1 MVGATAIPHFREESA
16 FFEQGVTLI
25 AGVDEAGRGALA
37 GPVVAGA
44 VILGRRRRNGWLK
57 TVRDSKLLPVKTRN
71 ELYDLITAESIAFGI
86 GIVSHQHIDEHG
98 IISATRLAMKLA
110 LSELHPGA
118 DGLLIDYLTLP
129 GISLPQ
135 KGIVDGDAVCVS
147 IACASIIAK
156 VTRDRLMISLEN
168 RYPGYNLS
176 KHKGYGTVE
185 HLECLHKYGPCR
197 IHRRSFA
204 PIQHFRSLL

>member
-1 MVGATAIPHFREESA
+1 MAGTHAIPHFREESA
-16 FFEQGVTLI
+16 FFERGITLV

-57 TVRDSKLLPVKTRN
+57 SIRDSKLLSAKNRD

-86 GIVSHQHIDEHG
+86 GIVSHQHIDAHG
-98 IISATRLAMKLA
+98 IVPATRLAMKLA
-110 LSELHPGA
+110 LAELNPGA

-129 GISLPQ
+129 DIRLPQ

-156 VTRDRLMISLEN
+156 VTRDRLMTVLEA
-168 RYPGYNLS
+168 RYPDFHLGR
-176 KHKGYGTVE
+176 HKGYGTAD
-185 HLECLHKYGPCR
+185 HLACLHQHGPCH

-204 PIQHFRSLL
+204 PVQHFRSLL

>member
-1 MVGATAIPHFREESA
+1 MAVSHVIPHFREESA
-16 FFEQGVTLI
+16 FFEQGLTLV

-57 TVRDSKLLPVKTRN
+57 VVKDSKLLSAKTRE
-71 ELYDLITAESIAFGI
+71 ELYDLITAESLAFGI
-86 GIVSHQHIDEHG
+86 GVVSHQHIDAHG
-98 IISATRLAMKLA
+98 IVAATKLAMKLA
-110 LSELHPGA
+110 LSELQPGA

-129 GISLPQ
+129 DIRLPQ
-135 KGIVDGDAVCVS
+135 KGIVDGDAVCIS

-156 VTRDRLMISLEN
+156 VTRDRLMTALDD
-168 RYPGYNLS
+168 RYPLYHLS
-176 KHKGYGTVE
+176 RHKGYGTAE
-185 HLECLHKYGPCR
+185 HLACLNHHGPCQ

-204 PIQHFRSLL
+204 PVQHFRSLL